1 MLVKPIM
8 SVRFKAFATHFTLS
22 TVIALAVIYIVFSL
36 WYPSPLHSAV
46 GVTQIFLILLAVDVS
61 LGPLLTLLVYKA
73 GKKTLVMDL
82 IVIALLQI
90 SALCYGVWTVA
101 EGRPAWLVFAKDR
114 FDLVRVLDIDER
126 KLDQAPIQYR
136 QPSLFGPKWVAA
148 ASPFDN
154 NEYNDILMESLVNGI
169 DIAQRPILYQPLE
182 AHKAEVQQRLLEL
195 NTLSDF
201 NTTESINAVL
211 AKNPQADSW
220 LPLRASNQDMV
231 VLMQRDT
238 AEVVAIVDLRPWD

>member
-1 MLVKPIM
+1 MTSRI
-8 SVRFKAFATHFTLS
+8 RAFTTHLFISLL
-22 TVIALAVIYIVFSL
+22 IALAVIGVVFFL
-36 WYPSPLHSAV
+36 WHPTPLHTAV
-46 GVTQIFLILLAVDVS
+46 GVTKIFVILLAADVI
-61 LGPLLTLLVYKA
+61 LGPLLTLLVYKI
-73 GKKTLVMDL
+73 GKKTLIIDL
-82 IVIALLQI
+82 TVIALLQL
-90 SALCYGVWTVA
+90 SALFYGLWTVA

-114 FDLVRVLDIDER
+114 FDLVRVLDIDKR
-126 KLDQAPIQYR
+126 KLNQTPIQYR
-136 QPSLFGPKWVAA
+136 QPPLFGPKWVAA

-169 DIAQRPILYQPLE
+169 DIAQRPNLYQPLE
-182 AHKAEVQQRLLEL
+182 SHKAEVQQRLLEL

-201 NTTESINAVL
+201 NTTESMNAVL